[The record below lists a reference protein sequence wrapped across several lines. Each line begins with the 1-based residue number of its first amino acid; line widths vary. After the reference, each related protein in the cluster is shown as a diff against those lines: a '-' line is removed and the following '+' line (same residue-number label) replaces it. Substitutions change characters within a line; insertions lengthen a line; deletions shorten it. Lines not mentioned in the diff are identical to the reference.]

1 MKILKNKKRVIWLA
15 ASLSALLL
23 LLAACF
29 IYLGSYYRA
38 DEEIIDEY
46 PTRVEEITLDGNLVF
61 KPQNVNY
68 GLIFYPGGK
77 VDERAY
83 IPLMREISSHGVLCV
98 LVKVPFR
105 LAVFDVNAAKG
116 IPESFPEIS
125 EWYIG
130 GHSLGGSMAA
140 SYLKKNPDS
149 FKGLLLLGSY
159 STASLSDSGLRVL
172 SVYGS
177 LDGVMN
183 REKYEKN
190 LSNMPKNFSEF
201 IIDGGNHAYF
211 GAYGEQKGDGTASIS
226 QKEQIKACAEAFID
240 FLIKN

>member
-1 MKILKNKKRVIWLA
+1 MIIE
-15 ASLSALLL
+15 ALL
-23 LLAACF
+23 
-29 IYLGSYYRA
+29 
-38 DEEIIDEY
+38 
-46 PTRVEEITLDGNLVF
+46 
-61 KPQNVNY
+61 
-68 GLIFYPGGK
+68 
-77 VDERAY
+77 
-83 IPLMREISSHGVLCV
+83 V
-98 LVKVPFR
+98 LVKMPFR

-159 STASLSDSGLRVL
+159 STVELSESGLRAL

-183 REKYEKN
+183 REKYGEN
-190 LSNMPKNFSEF
+190 LSNMPDDFSEF

-211 GAYGEQKGDGTASIS
+211 GAYGEQKGDGIASITPS
-226 QKEQIKACAEAFID
+226 EQIELCANA
-240 FLIKN
+240 LIEFFEN

>member
-1 MKILKNKKRVIWLA
+1 MKILNSKRAKIWLA
-15 ASLSALLL
+15 ASLGVLLSL
-23 LLAACF
+23 FAACF
-29 IYLGSYYRA
+29 IYLGIYYEA
-38 DEEIIDEY
+38 DEAAISEY
-46 PTRVEEITLDGNLVF
+46 PVRVEETELDGNLVF

-105 LAVFDVNAAKG
+105 LAVFDINAAEG

-140 SYLKKNPDS
+140 SYLEKNSDS
-149 FKGLLLLGSY
+149 FKGLLLLGAY
-159 STASLSDSGLRVL
+159 STADLSGSELRAI
-172 SVYGS
+172 SIYGS
-177 LDGVMN
+177 LDEVMK
-183 REKYEKN
+183 RDKYEEN
-190 LSNMPKNFSEF
+190 LDNLPFNFSE
-201 IIDGGNHAYF
+201 IVIEGGNHANF
-211 GAYGEQKGDGTASIS
+211 GAYGEQKGDGIASITR
-226 QKEQIKACAEAFID
+226 KEQITECAEAFVD
-240 FLIKN
+240 FLEK